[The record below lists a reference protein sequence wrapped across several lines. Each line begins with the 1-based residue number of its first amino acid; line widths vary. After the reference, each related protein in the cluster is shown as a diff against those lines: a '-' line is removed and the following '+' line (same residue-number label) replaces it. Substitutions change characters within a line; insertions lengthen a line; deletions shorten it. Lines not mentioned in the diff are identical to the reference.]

1 MPMNYSLFFNF
12 YNKMKKN
19 ITFLLLLL
27 IFASC
32 GKTPDID
39 NATML
44 DGDQIYDPSLAHP
57 EKYLVSEYISNPSAL
72 QKDTP
77 VIIAAHGFSASTFEW
92 DELRAFAD
100 STKSFYVSQ
109 VLLGGH
115 GRSYE
120 DFKKAT
126 WKDWQISIMDEYTK
140 LSESGFKKIYLA
152 GSSTGA
158 PLIINMVKTGFFE
171 TQTVQPKGIFL
182 VDPIIVS
189 ANKTLTL
196 VGLLGPVLGYTT
208 SELPTGEQGHWY
220 VYRPQE
226 SLKQLMALINLTRI
240 DLQKGIQ
247 LPVGTTLKVFKSKT
261 DDVAD
266 PVSALLIY
274 KGMHTADNENI
285 EVELVDSKLH
295 VFTRL
300 AGREGVNSTDI
311 ENQTMTFHK
320 MELKMKN

>member
-1 MPMNYSLFFNF
+1 
-12 YNKMKKN
+12 MKKN
-19 ITFLLLLL
+19 ISLLLLML

-32 GKTPDID
+32 GNTPEID

-44 DGDQIYDPSLAHP
+44 DGNQIYDPSLAHP
-57 EKYLVSEYISNPSAL
+57 EKYLVSEYISSPTTL

-77 VIIAAHGFSASTFEW
+77 VIIVAHGFSASTFEW

-100 STKSFYVSQ
+100 SAKSFHVSQ

-126 WKDWQISIMDEYTK
+126 WKDWQISIMDEYKK
-140 LSESGFKKIYLA
+140 LSDLGYKKIYLA

-158 PLIINMVKTGFFE
+158 PLIINMVKSGFFAS
-171 TQTVQPKGIFL
+171 QTVQPKGIFL
-182 VDPIIVS
+182 VDPIVVS

-196 VGLLGPVLGYTT
+196 VGLLGPVLGFTT

-247 LPVGTTLKVFKSKT
+247 LPTGTYMKVFKSKT

-266 PVSALLIY
+266 PVSALLIF
-274 KGMHTADNENI
+274 KGIHTANNGNI
-285 EVELVDSKLH
+285 DVELVNSKLH

-300 AGREGVNSTDI
+300 AGRDGISSTDI
-311 ENQTMTFHK
+311 ENQAMAFHK
-320 MELKMKN
+320 MEMTMKN

>member
-1 MPMNYSLFFNF
+1 
-12 YNKMKKN
+12 MKKN
-19 ITFLLLLL
+19 ITLLMLLMV

-32 GKTPDID
+32 SKTPDIN

-57 EKYLVSEYISNPSAL
+57 EKYLVSKYISSPTAL

-77 VIIAAHGFSASTFEW
+77 VIIAAHGYTATTFEW
-92 DELRAFAD
+92 DELRSFAD
-100 STKSFYVSQ
+100 SAKTFYVSQ

-115 GRSYE
+115 GRTYQ

-126 WKDWQISIMDEYTK
+126 WKDWQSSIMDEYRK
-140 LSESGFKKIYLA
+140 LDSLGFKKIYLA

-158 PLIINMVKTGFFE
+158 PLIINMVKSGFFE
-171 TQTVQPKGIFL
+171 NYTKPKGIFL

-189 ANKTLTL
+189 SNKTLTL

-208 SELPTGEQGHWY
+208 VDLPTGEQGHWY

-226 SLKQLMALINLTRI
+226 TLKQLMALIDITRN

-247 LPVGTTLKVFKSKT
+247 LPTGTYMKVYKSKS
-261 DDVAD
+261 DDTAD

-274 KGMHTADNENI
+274 KGIQTSNNGNI
-285 EVELVDSKLH
+285 DVEMINSKLH

-300 AGREGVNSTDI
+300 AGRDGVTEADKAIQVKVFN
-311 ENQTMTFHK
+311 E
-320 MELKMKN
+320 MEVRMK

>member
-1 MPMNYSLFFNF
+1 
-12 YNKMKKN
+12 MKK
-19 ITFLLLLL
+19 IATLLLLML

-32 GKTPDID
+32 GNTPDID

-44 DGDQIYDPSLAHP
+44 DGNQIFDPSLAHP
-57 EKYLVSEYISNPSAL
+57 EKYLVSEYISSPTTP

-100 STKSFYVSQ
+100 SAKTFYVSQ

-126 WKDWQISIMDEYTK
+126 WKDWQISIQDEYKK
-140 LSESGFKKIYLA
+140 LSDLGFKKIYLA

-158 PLIINMVKTGFFE
+158 PLIINMVKSGFFAN
-171 TQTVQPKGIFL
+171 QAVQPKGIFL
-182 VDPIIVS
+182 IDPIVVS

-247 LPVGTTLKVFKSKT
+247 LPTGTYMKVFKSKT

-266 PVSALLIY
+266 PVSALLIF
-274 KGMHTADNENI
+274 KGIHTATNGDV
-285 EVELVDSKLH
+285 EVELVNSNLH
-295 VFTRL
+295 VFTRI
-300 AGREGVNSTDI
+300 AGREGVNSKDI
-311 ENQTMTFHK
+311 ENQAMAFHK
-320 MELKMKN
+320 MEITMKK